1 MLDLDASGDSKP
13 AQTLGQHTP
22 RGHTISRSTDCPP
35 STAKHDAPSEAR
47 NKASLL
53 DSPRKLEKSA
63 SVISHFTPDSVAARK
78 QAQRERPSVADLR
91 KSFERTVCQNE
102 KSELKACANPSPFAA
117 SSPSRHHPL
126 DAVDDST
133 GVDDSFRWTHHG
145 SPDKSKVDT
154 SLRRKEEKRRFIQS
168 EHVTCSGAELASI
181 ARSSNVLSRGN
192 STRSEISSR
201 FKSRTLD
208 APFPTVPQPDPAHS
222 LRSFGHQGHAKEM
235 GYGLGSLGDGA
246 PSLSS
251 FEPTRRSKDFGTQT
265 NLSYHNIPVAE
276 PVQNGGCTHPNYK
289 VPELRRLFDR
299 SSPGSFMTFARQRCA
314 FPDHGRDSPD
324 QHQDIPSR
332 HSASD
337 DSSSMSQKPTPPTL
351 TTEITIN
358 NFECT
363 FLDGQEQFHCSK
375 NGTSAQNCI
384 PSPTPPPV
392 DHESPLKDRIK
403 HFEHLHRRSQSH
415 ATAPHDTGCV
425 SMKTENSIPVVQKVV
440 ENRHPVRNIWRR
452 ISQSLTQSLDGSHE
466 HYRSSYRESTT
477 SVEYSRSPPYRSVF
491 PLLPARKSF
500 PFIPRF
506 ASDDTDN
513 HAFGL
518 DGVNESTP
526 RPPDADIFRNMGDG
540 ATNSKPIPDQSTPN
554 PQRQSIDSGV
564 SHHTSVLTPSGLFRR
579 AASQDREKLKEQK
592 KKEKQREREE
602 RKKRIA
608 QRRQNKLGESH
619 RAASGSS
626 KPGKNA
632 NTSHWE
638 PQTASGFMV
647 RKTDFSSGDLIAPK
661 PRRPGQVKN
670 IVNYYKEKS
679 TSLLRIA
686 SGGHFGNSKEDFHSD
701 GGAGTDEDQKA
712 TKEKG
717 KGKATYKD

>member
-1 MLDLDASGDSKP
+1 M
-13 AQTLGQHTP
+13 LGQRP
-22 RGHTISRSTDCPP
+22 PQGHTLSRSIDC
-35 STAKHDAPSEAR
+35 SSSIAKRDAFSEIR
-47 NKASLL
+47 KRGSLR
-53 DSPRKLEKSA
+53 DSPRKLDKSA
-63 SVISHFTPDSVAARK
+63 SAVSHFTPDSVAAGK
-78 QAQRERPSVADLR
+78 QAQREKPSVADLR
-91 KSFERTVCQNE
+91 KSFERTVSQND
-102 KSELKACANPSPFAA
+102 KSELKTPADPSPVAA
-117 SSPSRHHPL
+117 SPSRPPGL
-126 DAVDDST
+126 QSQDKPFDAVGDST
-133 GVDDSFRWTHHG
+133 AVDHSLRWTHHG
-145 SPDKSKVDT
+145 SPDKSQPDA
-154 SLRRKEEKRRFIQS
+154 SLRRKEDKRRFAQS
-168 EHVTCSGAELASI
+168 EHVTRSDAEPAST
-181 ARSSNVLSRGN
+181 ARSSTALSRGN

-201 FKSRTLD
+201 LKPRILDSPSRTAL
-208 APFPTVPQPDPAHS
+208 QPDPVLS
-222 LRSFGHQGHAKEM
+222 SRSFGRHKHAKEI
-235 GYGLGSLGDGA
+235 GYGLGSLGDGT
-246 PSLSS
+246 PSMSN

-265 NLSYHNIPVAE
+265 NLSYHNIPVIE
-276 PVQNGGCTHPNYK
+276 PVQSGECSYPNYK

-314 FPDHGRDSPD
+314 FPDHDRDSPG
-324 QHQDIPSR
+324 QHQDMNPKNST
-332 HSASD
+332 SD

-363 FLDGQEQFHCSK
+363 FLDGQEQFQCSN
-375 NGTSAQNCI
+375 NGTSAHTCI
-384 PSPTPPPV
+384 PSPTPPAV

-415 ATAPHDTGCV
+415 ATAPYDTNCI
-425 SMKTENSIPVVQKVV
+425 SMKTEKSIPVAQKAVG
-440 ENRHPVRNIWRR
+440 NHHPVRNIWRR
-452 ISQSLTQSLDGSHE
+452 ISQSLTQSLEGSHE

-518 DGVNESTP
+518 DGVDESTP

-540 ATNSKPIPDQSTPN
+540 ATNSKPIPDQSAPN

-579 AASQDREKLKEQK
+579 AASHDREKLKEQR

-626 KPGKNA
+626 KPGKSA

-647 RKTDFSSGDLIAPK
+647 RKTNLSSGDLIAPK

-701 GGAGTDEDQKA
+701 GGAGTDEAQKA

-717 KGKATYKD
+717 KGKAIYKA